1 MSENKVNS
9 YKSRRIVA
17 VTDTLMN
24 SRYRS
29 ELRGFGFAGGK
40 TEARAEL
47 TNREYLEENMLAS
60 LADFD
65 FHYVK
70 QFERIDRLAFNY
82 LGDSRLWWV
91 IAELNS
97 DVIKDPLILPVGT
110 YIKIPTVEI
119 VQRIMGS

>member
-1 MSENKVNS
+1 MSENQVNS
-9 YKSRRIVA
+9 YKSHRIVA
-17 VTDTLMN
+17 IADTLIN

-47 TNREYLEENMLAS
+47 TNREYLDETMLTS

-97 DVIKDPLILPVGT
+97 DTIKDPLVLPAGA

-119 VQRIMGS
+119 VQKIMGS